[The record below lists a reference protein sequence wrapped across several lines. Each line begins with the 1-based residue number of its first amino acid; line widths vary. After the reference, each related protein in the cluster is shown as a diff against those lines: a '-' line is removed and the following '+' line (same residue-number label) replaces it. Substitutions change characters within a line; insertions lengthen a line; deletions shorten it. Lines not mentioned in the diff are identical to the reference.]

1 MNLQLNTLIE
11 NIDVI
16 LILFFLAIFF
26 KYITNLIEDIKNEY
40 RRKLLFSRAEYV
52 ITIYENK
59 RHIAFNSL
67 YKRKLSVLYTS
78 NTTTNKSEQILKYEK
93 TFIHIVRE
101 LCGPTIFEDLR
112 DIYGDTNSIVRDLS
126 EYYST
131 KIITIEAGN
140 FEMELKEKF
149 ANDLIDDD
157 DPDSKPQTIF
167 IR

>member
-11 NIDVI
+11 NIDTISIIIFFVI
-16 LILFFLAIFF
+16 LL
-26 KYITNLIEDIKNEY
+26 KYISNLISDLQFQYK
-40 RRKLLFSRAEYV
+40 RKLLFARTEAV

-78 NTTTNKSEQILKYEK
+78 NSTVNKSEQILKYEK
-93 TFIHIVRE
+93 NFIHIVRE
-101 LCGPTIFEDLR
+101 LCGPKIFEDLR

-131 KIITIEAGN
+131 KIINLEAGN

-149 ANDLIDDD
+149 ASDLVDDD
-157 DPDSKPQTIF
+157 DPESKPQTIF